1 MRLLVVANETVGGQA
16 LIDAVKSRKS
26 EGEVEAF
33 VVAPQNQPKHGYV
46 IYDGTVREAA
56 ENRLR
61 LTIAQL
67 ADEGI
72 EARGE
77 VMDPDAFS
85 ATMDAC

>member
-56 ENRLR
+56 ENRL
-61 LTIAQL
+61 
-67 ADEGI
+67 
-72 EARGE
+72 
-77 VMDPDAFS
+77 
-85 ATMDAC
+85 